1 MPTRMPSESILS
13 DANGAAASTAP
24 DNGFAVESMFLESL
38 FAGYKSEPEKLL
50 LSIQLAPI
58 R

>member
-1 MPTRMPSESILS
+1 MPSESILS

-38 FAGYKSEPEKLL
+38 FAGHKSEPEKLL
-50 LSIQLAPI
+50 LSIQLATI